1 MSTRAG
7 VVTIAGVSI
16 AVYLGALSCGFAGDD
31 FMILHRLREAGGLA
45 GAARFFRGE
54 FFEYYRPLP
63 FVLHALDWTLAGA
76 RASQFHL
83 TNLLLHALNAVLVV
97 LIGRELSPR
106 TAAGPI
112 AGLLFALHASNHE
125 AVVWISAR
133 FDVLAT
139 LFSLAAIWWTVR
151 APDRS
156 TWLAPLLFLCATLSK
171 ESTVALPIAAAA
183 FWIFI
188 RRSTTAEATW
198 RVAPWLAALVGYSV
212 LRRMAG
218 GVSAIGGTGRLPK
231 LLAFAAVLG
240 AVLLAGDGRWRR
252 VRDWLRDRRAR
263 AMTAM
268 AAIALGCAA
277 MAAIGGTSGRLCAD
291 KLAVAGFA
299 IVHLVSPV
307 IDVFSMPFYLDPRT
321 AMYWGGGAIA
331 ILFALAVLAA
341 LWTPLVD
348 DDRAW
353 FLGGLLVAALL
364 PISALTEG
372 TRYLYLP
379 SAAVSLLIG
388 VLVGGL
394 THRGRTIATAAIAIY
409 LAVSATAI
417 VLKVRDWQ
425 WAGRMI
431 ADGATVVDSS
441 LAPSCGEGHVVF
453 LTEPV
458 AVRGVYT
465 HFLYETFELPRGC
478 IPAAFE
484 ILTRMMRI
492 DTTVNA
498 RWDGP
503 SRIVMTFPD
512 YRGNLS
518 LSSDLRNFDPTL
530 RPSTGDRR
538 RTPLGEVVARA
549 DGHAAEV
556 TLTIP
561 PSVDASHIQW
571 FYYSDGAMRP
581 LKSDLRHQ

>member
-1 MSTRAG
+1 MSTRAA
-7 VVTIAGVSI
+7 VVTIAAVSI
-16 AVYLGALSCGFAGDD
+16 ATYLGALSCGFAGDD
-31 FMILHRLREAGGLA
+31 FMILHRLREAGGLS
-45 GAARFFRGE
+45 GAARFLRGE

-63 FVLHALDWTLAGA
+63 FLLHALDWTIAGA

-83 TNLLLHALNAVLVV
+83 TNILLHALNAVLVV

-139 LFSLAAIWWTVR
+139 FFSLAAIWWTVR
-151 APDRS
+151 RPDRS

-171 ESTVALPIAAAA
+171 ESAVALPIAAAA
-183 FWIFI
+183 FWIFA
-188 RRSTTAEATW
+188 RRSTTAAAAW
-198 RVAPWLAALVGYSV
+198 RVAPWLAALAGYSV
-212 LRRMAG
+212 LRRIAG
-218 GVSAIGGTGRLPK
+218 GVSAMGGTSRLPK
-231 LLAFAAVLG
+231 LLAFAAILG
-240 AVLLAGDGRWRR
+240 AVLLLGDGRWLR
-252 VRDWLRDRRAR
+252 VRDWLRDRRAL
-263 AMTAM
+263 AIGAL
-268 AAIALGCAA
+268 AALALGCTA
-277 MAAIGGTSGRLCAD
+277 MAAIGGTAGRLCAD

-299 IVHLVSPV
+299 IVHLASPV
-307 IDVFSMPFYLDPRT
+307 VDVFAMPFYLDPRT
-321 AMYWGGGAIA
+321 AMYWAGGAIA
-331 ILFALAVLAA
+331 ILLALAVLAA
-341 LWTPLVD
+341 LWTALVA

-353 FLGGLLVAALL
+353 FLGGFFVAALL

-388 VLVGGL
+388 VLVAGL
-394 THRGRTIATAAIAIY
+394 AHRGRTVATAVISVY

-417 VLKVRDWQ
+417 VMKVRDWQ
-425 WAGRMI
+425 WAGKMI
-431 ADGATVVDSS
+431 AEGARMVDSS

-484 ILTRMMRI
+484 ILARVMRV

-503 SRIVMTFPD
+503 SRIVMTFPH

-530 RPSTGDRR
+530 RPSTVETRQ
-538 RTPLGEVVARA
+538 TPLGEVVARA
-549 DGHAAEV
+549 GSDAAEV

-561 PSVDASHIQW
+561 PSVDPSHIHW

-581 LKSDLRHQ
+581 LAK

>member
-1 MSTRAG
+1 MSTRAAALL
-7 VVTIAGVSI
+7 TAALSI
-16 AVYLGALSCGFAGDD
+16 AIYLGALSCGFAGDD
-31 FMILHRLREAGGLA
+31 FMILHRLREAGGLT

-63 FVLHALDWTLAGA
+63 FMIHALDWTLAGA
-76 RASQFHL
+76 NATVFHL
-83 TNLLLHALNAVLVV
+83 TNVLLHALNAVLVV

-112 AGLLFALHASNHE
+112 AGLLFALHPSNHE

-151 APDRS
+151 SPDRS

-171 ESTVALPIAAAA
+171 EAAVALPIAAAA
-183 FWIFI
+183 FWTFV
-188 RRSTTAEATW
+188 RRTTTVAAAR
-198 RVAPWLAALVGYSV
+198 RVAPWLGALVVYSA
-212 LRRMAG
+212 LRRIAG
-218 GVSAIGGTGRLPK
+218 GVSSIGGAGRLPK
-231 LLAFAAVLG
+231 LLAFAIVLG
-240 AVLLAGDGRWRR
+240 VVLLLGDGRWLRLR
-252 VRDWLRDRRAR
+252 GWLRERRGLVIGTLSAV
-263 AMTAM
+263 ALVGAGV
-268 AAIALGCAA
+268 AAADGTIGRIA
-277 MAAIGGTSGRLCAD
+277 AD

-299 IVHLVSPV
+299 LFHLASPV
-307 IDVFSMPFYLDPRT
+307 LDLFAMPFYLDPRT
-321 AMYWGGGAIA
+321 AMYWAGGAMA
-331 ILFALAVLAA
+331 VLLTLAVLAA
-341 LWTPLVD
+341 AWTPVVD

-353 FLGGLLVAALL
+353 FLAAFLVAALL

-388 VLVGGL
+388 VLVADL
-394 THRGRTIATAAIAIY
+394 RPRGRTIGTAILTAY
-409 LAVSATAI
+409 LAVSAIAI
-417 VLKVRDWQ
+417 VMKVRDWQ
-425 WAGRMI
+425 WAGRMV
-431 ADGATVVDSS
+431 ADGARTVDAS

-478 IPAAFE
+478 MPAQFE
-484 ILTRMMRI
+484 NLTRVMRV

-503 SRIVMTFPD
+503 SRIVMRIPH

-518 LSSDLRNFDPTL
+518 LSSDLRNFDPTV
-530 RPSTGDRR
+530 PTSAAERR
-538 RTPLGEVVARA
+538 QTPLGEVVARPA
-549 DGHAAEV
+549 DDAEEV
-556 TLTIP
+556 TLTIA
-561 PSVDASHIQW
+561 PSVDASRVHW
-571 FYYSDGAMRP
+571 FYYSDGAMRS
-581 LKSDLRHQ
+581 LVK

>member
-1 MSTRAG
+1 
-7 VVTIAGVSI
+7 V
-16 AVYLGALSCGFAGDD
+16 
-31 FMILHRLREAGGLA
+31 
-45 GAARFFRGE
+45 
-54 FFEYYRPLP
+54 
-63 FVLHALDWTLAGA
+63 
-76 RASQFHL
+76 
-83 TNLLLHALNAVLVV
+83 
-97 LIGRELSPR
+97 
-106 TAAGPI
+106 AGPI

-156 TWLAPLLFLCATLSK
+156 TWLAPLLFFCATLSK
-171 ESTVALPIAAAA
+171 ESAVALPIAAAA
-183 FWIFI
+183 FWIFA
-188 RRSTTAEATW
+188 RRSTTAAAAW

-212 LRRMAG
+212 LRRIAG

-240 AVLLAGDGRWRR
+240 AVLLLGNGRWLR
-252 VRDWLRDRRAR
+252 VRDWLRDRRAL
-263 AMTAM
+263 AIGAL
-268 AAIALGCAA
+268 AALALGCTA
-277 MAAIGGTSGRLCAD
+277 MAAIGGTAGRLFAD

-299 IVHLVSPV
+299 IVHLASPV
-307 IDVFSMPFYLDPRT
+307 VDLFAMPFYLDPRT
-321 AMYWGGGAIA
+321 TMYWAGGAIA

-341 LWTPLVD
+341 VWTSVVA

-388 VLVGGL
+388 ALVAGL
-394 THRGRTIATAAIAIY
+394 AHRGRTIATAIISVY
-409 LAVSATAI
+409 LAVSATA
-417 VLKVRDWQ
+417 VVMKVRDWQ
-425 WAGRMI
+425 WAGKMI
-431 ADGATVVDSS
+431 ADGASMVDSS
-441 LAPSCGEGHVVF
+441 LAPSCGAGHVVF

-478 IPAAFE
+478 MPAAFE
-484 ILTRMMRI
+484 ILTRVMRI

-503 SRIVMTFPD
+503 MRIVMTFPH

-530 RPSTGDRR
+530 GPSAVDTRQ
-538 RTPLGEVVARA
+538 TPLGEVVARA
-549 DGHAAEV
+549 GSDAAEL

-561 PSVDASHIQW
+561 PSVDASNIHW

-581 LKSDLRHQ
+581 LAK